1 MPQLISLKEAQ
12 KITGIKDKTLYSY
25 VKQGIIPVHRFGTGK
40 RKLIRVN
47 ITELLSWIDKCRVQ
61 KEA

>member
-12 KITGIKDKTLYSY
+12 KITGIKDKTLYAY
-25 VKQGIIPVHRFGTGK
+25 VKQGLFPVYRFGTGK
-40 RKLIRVN
+40 RQLIRVN
-47 ITELLSWIDKCRVQ
+47 IAELLSWIDKGRVQ